1 MWRRNQQVGQRLPF
15 LLYET
20 IMKRLW
26 IGLLLLLLV
35 FVFWFRE
42 SFTTYEEALKD
53 VGQTAGYIS
62 LEPVCPEGSALDT
75 AKTICKFSDATK
87 ADVAPTCSSDT
98 LEFVGG
104 TCKPKATPTGTS
116 ADTNAA
122 PVSEP
127 TTTPTTTTTTPTTTT
142 PTTTTPTTTTTTGM
156 GGSTSTTASTP
167 IPSTQGQSIFGPA
180 FAGMGEVKPGAS
192 SVDSS
197 TSTQYPQLLGG
208 GVSGTKSKEKD
219 AGLLWGAPSPAS
231 LGATEESKFLPYSRV
246 PGDMD
251 VIPDPY
257 RVSNTYSSSSY
268 SSKTEPVP
276 FLTDFSAFLR

>member
-1 MWRRNQQVGQRLPF
+1 
-15 LLYET
+15 
-20 IMKRLW
+20 MKRLW

-42 SFTTYEEALKD
+42 SFTTYEEALRD

-62 LEPVCPEGSALDT
+62 LEPKCPEGSALDT
-75 AKTICKFSDATK
+75 AKTTCKFSDATK
-87 ADVAPTCSSDT
+87 ADVAPTCSSTT

-104 TCKPKATPTGTS
+104 TCRPKTTPTGTS
-116 ADTNAA
+116 AGTTAA

-127 TTTPTTTTTTPTTTT
+127 TTTTTTTPATPATPTITTPATTTT
-142 PTTTTPTTTTTTGM
+142 AGM
-156 GGSTSTTASTP
+156 GGSTTTTASAP
-167 IPSTQGQSIFGPA
+167 IPSTQGQSLFGPA
-180 FAGMGEVKPGAS
+180 FTGMGDVKPGTS
-192 SVDSS
+192 STDSS

-208 GVSGTKSKEKD
+208 GVSGTKTKNTS
-219 AGLLWGAPSPAS
+219 AGLLWGAPSAAS

-257 RVSNTYSSSSY
+257 RVSNTFSSSSY
-268 SSKTEPVP
+268 SSKTDPVP

>member
-62 LEPVCPEGSALDT
+62 LEPKCPEGSALDT
-75 AKTICKFSDATK
+75 AKTTCKFSDATK
-87 ADVAPTCSSDT
+87 SDVAPTCSSDT

-104 TCKPKATPTGTS
+104 TCRPKTIPTGTTTETS
-116 ADTNAA
+116 AA

-127 TTTPTTTTTTPTTTT
+127 TTTPPTPST
-142 PTTTTPTTTTTTGM
+142 PATPSTPSTTTTTGM
-156 GGSTSTTASTP
+156 GGSTTTTASAP
-167 IPSTQGQSIFGPA
+167 IPSTKGQSVFGPA
-180 FAGMGEVKPGAS
+180 FTGMGEVKPGTS
-192 SVDSS
+192 SADTS

-208 GVSGTKSKEKD
+208 GVSGTKTKDKD

-231 LGATEESKFLPYSRV
+231 LGATEDSKFLPYSRV

-251 VIPDPY
+251 IIPDPY